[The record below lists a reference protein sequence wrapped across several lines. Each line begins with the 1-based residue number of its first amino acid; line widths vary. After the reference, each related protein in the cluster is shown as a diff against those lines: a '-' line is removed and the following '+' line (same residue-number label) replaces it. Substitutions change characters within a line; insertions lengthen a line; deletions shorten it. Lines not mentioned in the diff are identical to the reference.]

1 MTPTEIRRQ
10 GIAALRERLGVMGM
24 IRFLQ
29 QLQVPTGDY
38 TIDRRLWMDQLTLD
52 DISELV
58 RQTRAKAKRSRARKR
73 STAARSASRRS

>member
-52 DISELV
+52 DIAELA
-58 RQTRAKAKRSRARKR
+58 RQNRAKAKRSRARKT